1 MSFLELTVTPSTS
14 LRLIFCC
21 ELVSIH
27 SSFSCFGTP
36 AFGSVGL
43 SICAELGI
51 SFISLFSLITHVLQC
66 FSLGITFGGGFSV
79 SHSYKGPAIIL
90 SFACLDECQ
99 MDHSNFFVAMKTSE
113 AILTHDGNNCID
125 VVYLILL
132 RNAKI
137 LISSSLTSSIFCL
150 VICFFLL
157 TGVDISV
164 KT

>member
-1 MSFLELTVTPSTS
+1 
-14 LRLIFCC
+14 
-21 ELVSIH
+21 
-27 SSFSCFGTP
+27 
-36 AFGSVGL
+36 
-43 SICAELGI
+43 
-51 SFISLFSLITHVLQC
+51 
-66 FSLGITFGGGFSV
+66 
-79 SHSYKGPAIIL
+79 
-90 SFACLDECQ
+90 